1 MSYWDERDDDAEL
14 FRKRKDAVTSTWAI
28 VGEELG
34 VEATVAFYN
43 RLFDLHPEV
52 KPMFANYSEEGYD
65 IYEQAEK
72 LFNSLCVAVEFLND
86 VESLIPILRDLGKK
100 VMRARSNYTRFI
112 TLRFSSLSFVPAR
125 GEMECATF
133 TLRGCWWMP
142 HMDTE
147 N

>member
-100 VMRARSNYTRFI
+100 VMTAS
-112 TLRFSSLSFVPAR
+112 
-125 GEMECATF
+125 
-133 TLRGCWWMP
+133 
-142 HMDTE
+142 
-147 N
+147 